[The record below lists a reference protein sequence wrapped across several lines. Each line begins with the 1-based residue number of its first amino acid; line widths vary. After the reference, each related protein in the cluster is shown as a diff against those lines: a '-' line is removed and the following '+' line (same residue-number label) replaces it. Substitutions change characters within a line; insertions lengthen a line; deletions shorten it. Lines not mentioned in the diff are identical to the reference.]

1 MVHAFSPI
9 VLNYRPSGND
19 GNRYKPKVES
29 LLPEVE
35 LGVAAP
41 VPHHLKEDPGGCE
54 KDHSNQQSIYSR
66 RVNLAVM
73 ERLREGVVRCSME
86 APIMHPVAHAGRPR
100 DVLDVSVA
108 RLLSLLA
115 LAVGAAFILGVIYI
129 LCSGRGR
136 VSLLQSIGPH
146 QSTVCMTTPG
156 IQDPACILGILGK
169 GRGET

>member
-19 GNRYKPKVES
+19 GNRYEPKVES

-35 LGVAAP
+35 LGVETP

-66 RVNLAVM
+66 RVNLALK
-73 ERLREGVVRCSME
+73 ERLREGAVRCSSE
-86 APIMHPVAHAGRPR
+86 SPIIHPVAHAGRPR

-115 LAVGAAFILGVIYI
+115 LAVRTAFVLGDIYA
-129 LCSGRGR
+129 L
-136 VSLLQSIGPH
+136 
-146 QSTVCMTTPG
+146 
-156 IQDPACILGILGK
+156 
-169 GRGET
+169 